1 MKLPLTAQEPA
12 QPLVTRAKGRKK
24 ISYTTLTRINK
35 VALFAFLLI
44 LSFVMIYPYIWSLTS
59 SFKTDRQIYN
69 GNPLDMI
76 PSPFITDNYTAALER
91 VPFFRFLANSM
102 FLSLVV
108 PGLSMVISVLAAFAF
123 ARLEFKGRN
132 LLFLIVLGTMMLPG
146 HITLIPRFILMRYL
160 GWINSY
166 WALIIPAAFGGMAVF
181 NTFLLRQ
188 FFLSF
193 PKELEEAAI
202 IDGCSRWQILW
213 RILLPNSGAALATV
227 AIISFKNEWNAFL
240 WPLVV
245 INDLEK
251 MPIQVGLSFFQNGV
265 SGSWGTLLAGAVMAL
280 VPLILVFIVFQ
291 RYFISSSVTTGIAGK

>member
-1 MKLPLTAQEPA
+1 
-12 QPLVTRAKGRKK
+12 
-24 ISYTTLTRINK
+24 
-35 VALFAFLLI
+35 
-44 LSFVMIYPYIWSLTS
+44 MIYPYLWSFSS

-69 GNPLDMI
+69 GNPLDLV
-76 PSPFITDNYTAALER
+76 PNPAITENYTDALAR
-91 VPFFRFLANSM
+91 VPFFRFLENSL

-108 PGLSMVISVLAAFAF
+108 PGLSMVISVLAAYAF

-132 LLFLIVLGTMMLPG
+132 IVFLFVLGTMMLPG
-146 HITLIPRFILMRYL
+146 HITLIPRFIMMRYL
-160 GWINSY
+160 GWINTY
-166 WALIIPAAFGGMAVF
+166 WALIIPSAFGGMAVF

-202 IDGCSRWQILW
+202 IDGCSRWQILLK
-213 RILLPNSGAALATV
+213 ILLPNSTAALATV

-280 VPLILVFIVFQ
+280 VPLIIVFIIFQ
-291 RYFISSSVTTGIAGK
+291 RYFISSTVTTGLAGK